1 MNLADLEKAE
11 EIRQQ
16 IKQLEKIVNRKLY
29 PLERLFV
36 AKEPRFR
43 LGIIAHY
50 FFEDK
55 TLTVTSEV
63 LSDAIKKVLKQ
74 TIEDLKSQLVE
85 LGVEVE

>member
-16 IKQLEKIVNRKLY
+16 IKQLEKIVNCKLY
-29 PLERLFV
+29 PLEKMFI

-43 LGIIAHY
+43 LGITTRF

-55 TLTVTSEV
+55 TVMITSEV
-63 LSDAIKKVLKQ
+63 LSDAIKKALKQ